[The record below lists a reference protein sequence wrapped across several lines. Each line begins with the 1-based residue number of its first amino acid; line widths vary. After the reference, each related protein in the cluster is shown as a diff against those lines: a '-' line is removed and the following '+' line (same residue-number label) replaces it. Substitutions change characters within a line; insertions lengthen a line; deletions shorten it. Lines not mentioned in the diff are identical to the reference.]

1 MHIRFT
7 GTYKKRAFCY
17 FGGAKV
23 VTFGSV
29 WDSTF
34 KVEPTTDH
42 KDLLDECR
50 KQLQNSP
57 AYETFRKGKTQMSWQ
72 GSAVHANGVQTKN
85 KGRTVPGKSK
95 RST

>member
-1 MHIRFT
+1 VYN
-7 GTYKKRAFCY
+7 G
-17 FGGAKV
+17 
-23 VTFGSV
+23 
-29 WDSTF
+29 TF
-34 KVEPTTDH
+34 KIEPTSLH
-42 KDLLDECR
+42 KELLDECR

-57 AYETFRKGKTQMSWQ
+57 AYEAFWKGKTQMSWQ